1 MPIPLVTGF
10 YAGLLGL
17 LLFLLTAHVG
27 RTRVKT
33 GISLLDGS
41 NRDMTIA
48 IRRQGNFIE
57 LVPFCLI
64 LLAIAE
70 MARTSIYM
78 IHILGIILVVSRII
92 HPFGVK
98 PETYDVFARK
108 VGAGG
113 TMIVLLILSV
123 WDIYLYL
130 VRVALVGP

>member
-1 MPIPLVTGF
+1 MSIPLVTGF

-17 LLFLLTAHVG
+17 ILFVLTAHVG

-33 GISLLDGS
+33 GISLMDAG
-41 NRDMTIA
+41 NRDMIVA
-48 IRRQGNFIE
+48 LRRQGNFVE
-57 LVPFCLI
+57 LVPICLI

-70 MARTSIYM
+70 MARTSIYL
-78 IHILGIILVVSRII
+78 IHILGIVLVVSRII
-92 HPFGVK
+92 HPFGLK
-98 PETYDVFARK
+98 PETYDVLARK
-108 VGAGG
+108 IGAGG